1 MTRIAIGLA
10 IVVAFAVA
18 FAAIEQR
25 SGGTELAVEL
35 HGGRS
40 GSVPAEIANRVAIAV
55 EPDAPGLRRTRWRVT
70 YRGDHV
76 REVGATALDGPAQTS
91 GACSARLVVGQ
102 ALLDRLA
109 PMVGELVTE
118 QLADAS
124 IIGIGHF
131 VRVEHPTLRWAQ
143 FQTHLY
149 DAQLLGPEGARDGY
163 VRATATVRF
172 EHATAPI
179 TIALIPDR
187 ADHFRIAIH
196 ADLELQNR
204 VLEWL
209 SEKLP
214 TAEVAS
220 KLAARELDG
229 AIATTLEPPPPVEL
243 GDGQTLRFVYCDAPI
258 EVRDGEWA
266 ALPFGV
272 AFDKTS
278 IAPPHFTPGPRTE
291 PRANTM
297 IALDLD
303 IDALDAMLFELWQS
317 GWIDRRIAEAG
328 LDRAFAH
335 DATVAQYLSVR
346 VGSPTLALPPVLE
359 PSGDHL
365 RLAAD
370 ARIAIRDGDS
380 ATVGRVFGTLA
391 LAFPSA
397 VKLAP
402 LELACERT
410 PTTLVPCYADLV
422 AGLAA
427 RSGDF
432 DGVLAARFTEL
443 VRQIFGDRRL
453 AVGDVPVAL
462 HVRGATLTLA
472 PGGRGVHVE
481 LDADL
486 LK

>member
-1 MTRIAIGLA
+1 MTRVAIGLA
-10 IVVAFAVA
+10 IVVANVVA
-18 FAAIEQR
+18 FAAIERR

-35 HGGRS
+35 HGGRN
-40 GSVPAEIANRVAIAV
+40 GSANIADRVVVAA

-91 GACSARLVVGQ
+91 GDCSARLVVGQ

-131 VRVEHPTLRWAQ
+131 VRVEHPTLRWAR
-143 FQTHLY
+143 FETHLY
-149 DAQLLGPEGARDGY
+149 DAQLLGAEGARDGY

-172 EHATAPI
+172 EHAASSI
-179 TIALIPDR
+179 VIALIPDR
-187 ADHFRIAIH
+187 AEHFRIAVR

-229 AIATTLEPPPPVEL
+229 AIATTLEPPPPVDL

-258 EVRDGEWA
+258 EVHDGEWA

-272 AFDKTS
+272 AFEATS
-278 IAPPHFTPGPRTE
+278 IAPPHFAAGPRAA
-291 PRANTM
+291 PRAGTM

-303 IDALDAMLFELWQS
+303 VDALDAMLFELWRS
-317 GWIDRRIAEAG
+317 GWLDRRIAEAG
-328 LDRAFAH
+328 LDRTFAR

-359 PSGDHL
+359 PAGDHL

-370 ARIAIRDGDS
+370 ARIAIRDGS
-380 ATVGRVFGTLA
+380 TTTVGRLFGTLA
-391 LAFPSA
+391 LVLPSA
-397 VKLAP
+397 VTLAP

-432 DGVLAARFTEL
+432 DGVLAERFTEL

-453 AVGDVPVAL
+453 GVGDVPVAL
-462 HVRGATLTLA
+462 HVRGATLALA
-472 PGGRGVHVE
+472 PDGRGVHVE

>member
-1 MTRIAIGLA
+1 
-10 IVVAFAVA
+10 
-18 FAAIEQR
+18 
-25 SGGTELAVEL
+25 
-35 HGGRS
+35 
-40 GSVPAEIANRVAIAV
+40 
-55 EPDAPGLRRTRWRVT
+55 
-70 YRGDHV
+70 V
-76 REVGATALDGPAQTS
+76 REVGATALDGPAQTA

-109 PMVGELVTE
+109 PLVGELVAD

-124 IIGIGHF
+124 IIGLGHF
-131 VRVEHPTLRWAQ
+131 VRVEHPTLRWAR
-143 FQTHLY
+143 FETHLY
-149 DAQLLGPEGARDGY
+149 DAQLLGVEGARTGY

-172 EHATAPI
+172 EHAAAPI

-187 ADHFRIAIH
+187 AAHFRIAVH
-196 ADLELQNR
+196 AELELRNR

-229 AIATTLEPPPPVEL
+229 AIATTLEPPPPIDL

-258 EVRDGEWA
+258 EVHDGQWA

-272 AFDKTS
+272 AFDVNDVH
-278 IAPPHFTPGPRTE
+278 IAPPHFAAGARVAPTPS
-291 PRANTM
+291 TM

-303 IDALDAMLFELWQS
+303 VDALDAMLFELWRS
-317 GWIDRRIAEAG
+317 GWLDRRIAEAG
-328 LDRAFAH
+328 LDRAFAR

-346 VGSPTLALPPVLE
+346 VGSPALALPPVLE
-359 PSGDHL
+359 PAGDHL
-365 RLAAD
+365 ELAAD
-370 ARIAIRDGDS
+370 ARIAIRDGDT
-380 ATVGRVFGTLA
+380 ATIGRVFGTLA
-391 LAFPSA
+391 LAFPAA

-443 VRQIFGDRRL
+443 VRQIFGERRL

-462 HVRGATLTLA
+462 HVRGATLALA
-472 PGGRGVHVE
+472 PGARGVHVE